1 MARAIARLAEL
12 EARGLIRRRRGM
24 SAGRGAA
31 RRGWLTLEQKFV
43 KLKGYYVLLSN
54 PHKSAP
60 ISRAN
65 GLIRAK
71 QVHERS
77 VRHA

>member
-1 MARAIARLAEL
+1 
-12 EARGLIRRRRGM
+12 M

-43 KLKGYYVLLSN
+43 KLRGYYVLLSN

-71 QVHERS
+71 QVTNGGRE
-77 VRHA
+77 HA